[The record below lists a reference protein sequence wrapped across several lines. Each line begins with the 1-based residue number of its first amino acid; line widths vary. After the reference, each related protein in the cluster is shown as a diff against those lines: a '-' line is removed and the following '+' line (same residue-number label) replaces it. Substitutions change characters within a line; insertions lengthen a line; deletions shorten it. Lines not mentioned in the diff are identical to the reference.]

1 MGKRLVICCD
11 GTGNEI
17 KENESNVLKF
27 YRLIKKENTGTE
39 QIAFYDTGVGT
50 ISESDAWSRFKSKAS
65 GIFGLIT
72 GYGLDSN
79 VLDAYQFLSDHYEED
94 DEIYLLGFS
103 RGAYTVRVLAAFIHM
118 VGILK
123 PENRNLM
130 RYAFTTYKQASENDD
145 YGAAWKIN
153 EVLDSHRP
161 TIRFMG
167 CWDTVGSVIIPRP
180 DRLYLPSLEELAF
193 TKVNPSVQTFR
204 HALAID
210 EKRRMF
216 RVYPW
221 ENNQPYKSNP
231 FVKDDN
237 AEQQDCKQHW
247 FIGVHSDIGGGYPEA
262 ESGLAKI
269 PLAWMVNEAKQ
280 NGLEFRTEMVK
291 RLVEGRNP
299 KNATRIYSAPDANA
313 KLHNSM
319 TWGWKVLEYLPKRDK
334 HKEWKE
340 RKERKSYF
348 GFYLP
353 FCEPRPLG
361 KDSANDASV
370 RDRELYNP
378 ENLMT

>member
-1 MGKRLVICCD
+1 MGKKLIICCD

-27 YRLIKKENTGTE
+27 YRLIKKDGTRTQ
-39 QIAFYDTGVGT
+39 QIAYYDTGVGT
-50 ISESDAWSRFKSKAS
+50 ISESDAWSRFKSKAI

-72 GYGLDSN
+72 GYGLDTN
-79 VLDAYQFLSDHYEED
+79 VLDAYEFLSDHYEED

-103 RGAYTVRVLAAFIHM
+103 RGAYTVRVLAGFVHM

-130 RYAFTTYKQASENDD
+130 RYAFTTYKQASESDD
-145 YGAAWKIN
+145 YSAAWKIN
-153 EVLDSHRP
+153 EVLDSHRA

-167 CWDTVGSVIIPRP
+167 CWDTVSSVIIPRP
-180 DRLYLPSLEELAF
+180 DRAYLPSFEKLAF
-193 TKVNPSVQTFR
+193 TKVNPSVHTFR

-221 ENNQPYKSNP
+221 EEDQIYKSNP
-231 FVKDDN
+231 FVKDEN
-237 AEQQDCKQHW
+237 AEKQDSQQVW

-269 PLAWMVNEAKQ
+269 PLAWMVKEAEH
-280 NGLEFRTEMVK
+280 NGLEFRSEMVK

-299 KNATRIYSAPDANA
+299 KNATRIYSAPDPNA
-313 KLHNSM
+313 KLHNSI
-319 TWGWKVLEYLPKRDK
+319 TCGWKILEYLPKRDK

-340 RKERKSYF
+340 RESFF

-353 FCEPRPLG
+353 LRESRPVGENTLINE
-361 KDSANDASV
+361 SIRN
-370 RDRELYNP
+370 RESYNP
-378 ENLMT
+378 ENL

>member
-1 MGKRLVICCD
+1 MGKKLIICCD

-27 YRLIKKENTGTE
+27 YRLIKKDGTHTQ
-39 QIAFYDTGVGT
+39 QIAYYDTGVGT
-50 ISESDAWSRFKSKAS
+50 ISESDAWSRFKSKAI

-72 GYGLDSN
+72 GYGLDTN
-79 VLDAYQFLSDHYEED
+79 VLDAYEFLSDHYEED

-103 RGAYTVRVLAAFIHM
+103 RGAYTVRVLAGFIHM

-130 RYAFTTYKQASENDD
+130 RYAFTTYKQASESDD
-145 YGAAWKIN
+145 YSAAWKIN
-153 EVLDSHRP
+153 EVLDSHRA

-167 CWDTVGSVIIPRP
+167 CWDTVSSVIIPRR
-180 DRLYLPSLEELAF
+180 DRFYLPSLEKLAF
-193 TKVNPSVQTFR
+193 TKTNPSVHTFR

-221 ENNQPYKSNP
+221 EDDQLYKSNP
-231 FVKDDN
+231 FVKDEN
-237 AEQQDCKQHW
+237 ADQQDSQQVW
-247 FIGVHSDIGGGYPEA
+247 FRGVHSDIGGGYPEA

-269 PLAWMVNEAKQ
+269 PLGWIVKAAEE
-280 NGLEFRTEMVK
+280 NGLEFRSEMGK
-291 RLVEGRNP
+291 RLVEGKNP
-299 KNATRIYSAPDANA
+299 KNATRNYSAPDPNG

-319 TWGWKVLEYLPKRDK
+319 TWGWKILEYLPKRDT
-334 HKEWKE
+334 HKEC
-340 RKERKSYF
+340 KERKSFF

-353 FCEPRPLG
+353 MGEPRMISN
-361 KDSANDASV
+361 DSVIDKSIS
-370 RDRELYNP
+370 DSESHKP
-378 ENLMT
+378 ENVVN